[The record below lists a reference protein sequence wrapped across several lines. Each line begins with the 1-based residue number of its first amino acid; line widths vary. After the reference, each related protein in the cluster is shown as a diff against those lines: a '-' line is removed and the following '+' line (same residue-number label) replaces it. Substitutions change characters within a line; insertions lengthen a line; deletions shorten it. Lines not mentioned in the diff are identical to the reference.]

1 MVVFLNLCANSG
13 NLLMIG
19 LVTAIFGYYLTKTM
33 SLPYIKEARG
43 SKAWP
48 SVEGTILFSEVKARK
63 TSEGGTSYYPEVS
76 YEYVVNGRTYTE
88 GRIETIVQGMGSRR
102 SAEKKITLYPKGNKV
117 KVYYEPDN
125 PGNAVLEHGWISDLV
140 FNFLLLLPIPLFI
153 YGVGSL
159 LLIFYCFVTSF
170 L

>member
-1 MVVFLNLCANSG
+1 
-13 NLLMIG
+13 MIG

-48 SVEGTILFSEVKARK
+48 SVEGTILFSEVEARR
-63 TSEGGTSYYPEVS
+63 TSEGGTSYYPVVS
-76 YEYVVNGRTYTE
+76 YEYIINGRAYK
-88 GRIETIVQGMGSRR
+88 GGKFGKIEQGMAFRG
-102 SAEKKITLYPKGNKV
+102 SAERKITRYPKGKTV
-117 KVYYEPDN
+117 KVYHHPNHPGVSLLEP
-125 PGNAVLEHGWISDLV
+125 GFDLDLLS
-140 FNFLLLLPIPLFI
+140 NFLVLLPIPLFI

-159 LLIFYCFVTSF
+159 LLIFYCLVTSF